1 MFFRVLIFNFFV
13 KLSGSYW
20 KLFFS
25 RESAIL
31 KTKISKTYNIQNYK
45 KSPPART
52 RRSVGSQQFETRR
65 AWLGRS
71 GRTAGRTR
79 PAGSGRAAGRRRPST
94 SRLGSGRAAGGT
106 QHRKQVGSGRAAG
119 ASGRTRLE
127 RRRQLGWLAG
137 LGGRLAAGPL
147 GGGLARGRRLAAG
160 PPASA
165 LRRGEPCAKFKV
177 GCAQPR
183 RIRSGCPSWLAMA
196 PTPVLQANPPK
207 CLQRSRGRTANS
219 GECPGGK
226 RPSKL

>member
-20 KLFFS
+20 TLFSIFS

-71 GRTAGRTR
+71 GRTAGRR
-79 PAGSGRAAGRRRPST
+79 GQLAAAGPLGGGGRARAG
-94 SRLGSGRAAGGT
+94 LAAAGT
-106 QHRKQVGSGRAAG
+106 QHSKQVGSGRAAG
-119 ASGRTRLE
+119 RLAGQRLE

-137 LGGRLAAGPL
+137 LGGCLAAGPL
-147 GGGLARGRRLAAG
+147 GGGLVQGRRLAAG

-165 LRRGEPCAKFKV
+165 RNAGDAGGDPRYGAAPRCVAPRG
-177 GCAQPR
+177 
-183 RIRSGCPSWLAMA
+183 
-196 PTPVLQANPPK
+196 
-207 CLQRSRGRTANS
+207 
-219 GECPGGK
+219 
-226 RPSKL
+226 